1 MTTITNNWTPLDAE
15 DMSDMSEALVAHL
28 TGQVRLADRVVDAC
42 VVAVLAS
49 AGLRTGLNP
58 QEALAW
64 AEGKAASGINV
75 HLTRQEDGSLELDF
89 TFEAEEGGVE
99 ETWTAST

>member
-15 DMSDMSEALVAHL
+15 DMPDMPEAPVAHL
-28 TGQVRLADRVVDAC
+28 TRQVRPAGRVGHAC

-58 QEALAW
+58 KEALAW